1 MGDHIPEW
9 PWSDPA
15 EPPPAAGTAYAGGKN
30 TRPAPRG
37 RYPVVWAAAGLVLI
51 GGSAAV
57 VAMHEAG
64 GRPRP
69 QPVFCGLV
77 ECNVLRSEAA
87 AASAPTGNPRAQPFP
102 SPVAPSRTVPP
113 PTPMRTPEAA
123 PATPAPSPA
132 PAPAPAVTP
141 PPAPAPEP
149 THWPGPLPVPL
160 PVPTWTPP
168 APAWPWPSRWA
179 PPPRWP
185 AAGEGWFHHS
195 PWREGQ
201 SNHQPHWW

>member
-15 EPPPAAGTAYAGGKN
+15 EPPPGAATAFTGGKN
-30 TRPAPRG
+30 SRPAPRG

-51 GGSAAV
+51 GGGAAV

-64 GRPRP
+64 GQPHP

-77 ECNVLRSEAA
+77 ECSVLRSEAA
-87 AASAPTGNPRAQPFP
+87 AASTPTGNPSGQLVP
-102 SPVAPSRTVPP
+102 SPVAPSRTALTPAP
-113 PTPMRTPEAA
+113 APTRTPEPTP
-123 PATPAPSPA
+123 PAPAPSPA
-132 PAPAPAVTP
+132 PVPAPAITSL
-141 PPAPAPEP
+141 PEP
-149 THWPGPLPVPL
+149 THRPL

-168 APAWPWPSRWA
+168 APTWPWPSRWA

-185 AAGEGWFHHS
+185 AAGEGWSHHS
-195 PWREGQ
+195 PWWEGRHY
-201 SNHQPHWW
+201 HQPRWRR

>member
-15 EPPPAAGTAYAGGKN
+15 EPPPGAETAFTGGKN
-30 TRPAPRG
+30 SRPGPRG

-51 GGSAAV
+51 GGGAAV

-77 ECNVLRSEAA
+77 ECSVLRSEAA
-87 AASAPTGNPRAQPFP
+87 AASAPTGNPGGQPVP
-102 SPVAPSRTVPP
+102 SPAAPSRTA
-113 PTPMRTPEAA
+113 PTPAPAPTRTPEPA
-123 PATPAPSPA
+123 PPASAPSPA
-132 PAPAPAVTP
+132 PVPAPAITP
-141 PPAPAPEP
+141 LPEP
-149 THWPGPLPVPL
+149 THRPL

-179 PPPRWP
+179 PPPWWP
-185 AAGEGWFHHS
+185 GAGEGWSHHS
-195 PWREGQ
+195 PWREGRHH
-201 SNHQPHWW
+201 HQPRWR